1 MGEGASRVKDDDIL
15 HSVENAKRRA
25 GRGLDEEFGFVHVR
39 S

>member
-1 MGEGASRVKDDDIL
+1 MMIFFT
-15 HSVENAKRRA
+15 VENAKRRA